1 MAPLTP
7 VALRSAIAAMA
18 VSDTVAYRN
27 APVLVQRAFANVA
40 AASTD
45 AALVAA
51 VAGKK
56 LLVLVFRL
64 HAGGTATAVTFNSKG
79 AGAGVAISETF
90 DCNSRG
96 GRADGFSPIGH
107 FVTATGEGLSV
118 TTGAGSTVGIGVAYL
133 AVDP

>member
-1 MAPLTP
+1 MAPLPPTS
-7 VALRSAIAAMA
+7 LRSSMAAMA
-18 VSDTVAYRN
+18 VSDMVAFRN
-27 APVLVQRAFANVA
+27 TPVPVLRAFANVA
-40 AASTD
+40 AGTVD

-51 VAGKK
+51 VAGKR

-64 HAGGTATAVTFNSKG
+64 HAGAVATGVTFNSKG
-79 AGAGVAISETF
+79 GGAGVAISETF
-90 DCNSRG
+90 ECNARG

-107 FVTATGEGLSV
+107 FMTATGEGLSV